1 MADATL
7 APPPTSP
14 AQSRALK
21 IVLFGMPDAGKTS
34 LLGALAQ
41 AVESQEKVL
50 GGTLVDVSGG
60 LSELRRE
67 VYETKVERTVDP
79 VVPYPVHYEPE
90 QSPSARSSDGKPLEL
105 ILFDCDGRIATEYLN
120 NRKSLQTSSNEVLAQ
135 AVLAADALLL
145 VVDASAPNEVL
156 KRDFTHFLTFLR
168 VLEQTRSSRNDVNGL
183 PVYLVLTKC
192 DLLAEE
198 GDSASVWMDR
208 IEERKRKVDHFFRSQ
223 MEKEAELHAHQFGR
237 IELRVWATAVKRPP
251 LGKSAAKP
259 RDPYQ
264 VAELFRQ
271 GIDSAA
277 DFRRQRR
284 KAQRRLGITFGI
296 VAGVAGCLLLL
307 ALTFLFLR
315 DRPEVA
321 ALEKK
326 IDSFM
331 KLYDRSSAER
341 FLRLDDS
348 IPNLEKFQ
356 KDPFFGSVNE
366 DLKKF
371 VNDELRE
378 LNEYRNFA
386 QSLNEQSNRL
396 AVATSEE
403 TMKDVEAKLK
413 ALAPPPEFSGKWQDT
428 PAQIKR
434 KERLEDIAAIRLALP
449 EVKAKLDD
457 VVSKTQQAKKDKQFD
472 FEEHVPKKIK
482 ENADKYLAY
491 LSQIPDEKAPMT
503 PFSERIRWG
512 EVYQFDGLRQL
523 HDQWRSLRDY
533 LEEQKK
539 KAQGK

>member
-1 MADATL
+1 MADARVEPQS
-7 APPPTSP
+7 ASP
-14 AQSRALK
+14 AQAGALK

-41 AVESQEKVL
+41 SVESQDKVL
-50 GGTLVDVSGG
+50 GGTLVDLSGG
-60 LSELRRE
+60 LAELRHE

-90 QSPSARSSDGKPLEL
+90 QSPAPGGAAGKPVDLV
-105 ILFDCDGRIATEYLN
+105 LFDCDGRIANEYLN
-120 NRKSLQTSSNEVLAQ
+120 NRKSLQTSGDEELAR
-135 AVLAADALLL
+135 AVLGADALLL
-145 VVDASAPNEVL
+145 VVDASAPSEVL

-168 VLEQTRSSRNDVNGL
+168 LLEQTRSSRNDVNGL

-208 IEERKRKVDHFFRSQ
+208 IEERKRKVDQFFRSQ

-251 LGKSAAKP
+251 LGKTAAKP

-271 GIDSAA
+271 GIDSAV

-296 VAGVAGCLLLL
+296 VAGVAGFLLLL
-307 ALTFLFLR
+307 ALAFLVLR

-326 IDSFM
+326 IDSYM
-331 KLYDRSSAER
+331 KLYDRTSAER
-341 FLRLDDS
+341 FLRLDES
-348 IPNLEKFQ
+348 MPNLEKFQ
-356 KDPFFGSVNE
+356 KDPFFESVNA

-378 LNEYRNFA
+378 LNEYRSFA
-386 QSLNEQSNRL
+386 QSINEQSNRL
-396 AVATSEE
+396 AVAASEE
-403 TMKDVEAKLK
+403 TMKDVEARLK
-413 ALAPPPEFSGKWQDT
+413 SLAPPAEYAGKWRDA
-428 PAQIKR
+428 PAQAKR

-491 LSQIPDEKAPMT
+491 LSQIPDEKLPMT
-503 PFSERIRWG
+503 PFSERVRWA
-512 EVYQFDGLRQL
+512 EVYQFDGVRQL
-523 HDQWRSLRDY
+523 HDQWKSLREY